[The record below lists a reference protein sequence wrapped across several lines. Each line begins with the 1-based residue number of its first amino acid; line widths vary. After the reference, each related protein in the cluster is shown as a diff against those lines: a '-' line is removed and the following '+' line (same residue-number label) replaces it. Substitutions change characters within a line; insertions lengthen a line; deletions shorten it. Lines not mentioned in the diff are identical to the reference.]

1 MNTSSIRV
9 KILSI
14 VVVIGVLFSLLLAFY
29 TPFQSRLL
37 ANEIL
42 RNDAEFI
49 AQLLGDNLA
58 LGMQTRILDNGASL
72 KQTLQLLNRGS
83 ANRKAISKV
92 RVFDEKRAY
101 VDGLNNQGAPEKD
114 VPSATETVTWT
125 DRADILRTWSP
136 MRDVD
141 ARTVGYVE
149 IDFSKAY
156 LQSQSAQNARK
167 NILIALLAFGATLL
181 ITLLTVDRLSRSI
194 GKLSV
199 AAREVTSGKVDVTI
213 DVRSKDEV
221 GNLAESL
228 REMIRIQRE
237 RASAANRIA
246 RGDLSVDVH
255 KMSEDDVLGNAM
267 LTMKRGIQAMVE
279 DIRRLSSAALEGNLT
294 YRADV
299 SRHGGDFAEIIG
311 GVNSTL
317 NAVIGP
323 INETSQ
329 VLERMASKDLTAR
342 MTGNYKG
349 DLARIKQAMN
359 TAAANLD
366 LALQQVACSAEQVA
380 SASGQITVGS
390 QSLSQGAGQQAS
402 SLEEISSSLQ
412 QMASMTKQNQ
422 NNAAQAD
429 AVSKEAKQSVET
441 GTESMKR
448 LSKAIDR
455 IKTSSADTARIVK
468 TIDEIAFQ
476 TNLLALNAA
485 VEAARAGEA
494 GRGFA
499 VVAEEVR
506 HLAMRSADAA
516 KNTSTL
522 IEESVDNAG
531 RGVTINQEVFENL
544 SEITS
549 RVKQISTVMG
559 SITAG
564 SEQQSQGVEQ
574 VNRAIEQINQVTQET
589 AASAQESASAA
600 LELNRQA
607 EDMKKLVTG
616 FRLSGVNPAPA
627 SLTPQPLIPTPPG
640 ELSLVSHVPL
650 KGGNGKG
657 NGTGYVPP
665 LPVQW
670 PGSAIL
676 PLDPEESRRLPQLIG
691 QHDSDVEQ
699 AIGDPRLQ

>member
-1 MNTSSIRV
+1 MNISSIRV

-14 VVVIGVLFSLLLAFY
+14 VVVIGILFSLLLAFY
-29 TPFQSRLL
+29 TPYQSRLL

-49 AQLLGDNLA
+49 AQLLADNLA
-58 LGMQTRILDNGASL
+58 LGMQTRIVDNGASL
-72 KQTLQLLNRGS
+72 KQTLELLNQGKDS
-83 ANRKAISKV
+83 SQAISRV
-92 RVFDEKRAY
+92 RVFDEKRTY
-101 VDGLNNQGAPEKD
+101 VDGLNTQGASEKE
-114 VPSATETVTWT
+114 VPLESDAVVWT
-125 DRADILRTWSP
+125 DSSDILRAWLP

-141 ARTVGYVE
+141 GNAVGYVE
-149 IDFSKAY
+149 MHFSKAY
-156 LQSQSAQNARK
+156 LQAQSAQNGWK

-246 RGDLSVDVH
+246 RGDLGVSVQ
-255 KMSEDDVLGNAM
+255 KMCDDDLLGNAM
-267 LTMKRGIQAMVE
+267 MTMKKGIQAMVE

-311 GVNSTL
+311 GVNNTL

-323 INETSQ
+323 VNETTQ
-329 VLERMASKDLTAR
+329 VLERMAHKDLTAR
-342 MTGNYKG
+342 MTGNYRG

-359 TAAANLD
+359 TAAGNLD
-366 LALQQVACSAEQVA
+366 LALQQVACGAEQVA
-380 SASGQITVGS
+380 AASGQITVGS

-412 QMASMTKQNQ
+412 EMSSMTRQNQ
-422 NNAAQAD
+422 NNAEQAD
-429 AVSKEAKQSVET
+429 AVSREAKQSVEK
-441 GTESMKR
+441 GTDSMKR
-448 LSKAIDR
+448 LSEAIDK
-455 IKTSSADTARIVK
+455 IKASSADTAKIVK

-506 HLAMRSADAA
+506 HLAMRSAEAA
-516 KNTSTL
+516 KSTSSL
-522 IEESVDNAG
+522 IEESVENAG
-531 RGVTINQEVFENL
+531 RGVSINLEVFENL

-574 VNRAIEQINQVTQET
+574 VNRAIEHINQLTQET

-600 LELNRQA
+600 LEMNRQA

-616 FRLSGVNPAPA
+616 FLLSSARPGPA
-627 SLTPQPLIPTPPG
+627 SLPPLDDEP
-640 ELSLVSHVPL
+640 SLVERFPL
-650 KGGNGKG
+650 EGN
-657 NGTGYVPP
+657 PS
-665 LPVQW
+665 LPKRAGAKW
-670 PGSAIL
+670 PARAIL
-676 PLDPEESRRLPQLIG
+676 QP
-691 QHDSDVEQ
+691 
-699 AIGDPRLQ
+699 

>member
-1 MNTSSIRV
+1 MNISSIRV

-29 TPFQSRLL
+29 TPYQSRLL

-49 AQLLGDNLA
+49 AQLLADNLA
-58 LGMQTRILDNGASL
+58 LGMQTRIVDNGASL
-72 KQTLQLLNRGS
+72 KQTLQLLNRGKES
-83 ANRKAISKV
+83 GQAISRV

-101 VDGLNNQGAPEKD
+101 IDGLNTQGASETE
-114 VPSATETVTWT
+114 VPSESEAVVWT
-125 DRADILRTWSP
+125 DTSDNLRTWLS

-141 ARTVGYVE
+141 GNVVGYLE
-149 IDFSKAY
+149 IHFSKAY
-156 LQSQSAQNARK
+156 LQAQSAQNARK

-221 GNLAESL
+221 GDLAESL
-228 REMIRIQRE
+228 RDMIRIQQE

-246 RGDLSVDVH
+246 RGDLSVNVQ
-255 KMSEDDVLGNAM
+255 KMCDDDLLGNAM
-267 LTMKRGIQAMVE
+267 MTMKKGIQAMVE

-311 GVNSTL
+311 GVNNTL

-323 INETSQ
+323 VNETTQ
-329 VLERMASKDLTAR
+329 VLERMACKDLTAR
-342 MTGNYKG
+342 MTGNYRG
-349 DLARIKQAMN
+349 DLARIKQAVN
-359 TAAANLD
+359 TAAGNLD
-366 LALQQVACSAEQVA
+366 LALQQVASGAEQVA

-412 QMASMTKQNQ
+412 EMSSMTRQNQ
-422 NNAAQAD
+422 NNAEQAD
-429 AVSKEAKQSVET
+429 AVSREAKQSVEK

-448 LSKAIDR
+448 LSEAIDK
-455 IKTSSADTARIVK
+455 IKASSADTAKIVK

-506 HLAMRSADAA
+506 HLAMRSAEAA
-516 KNTSTL
+516 KSTSSL
-522 IEESVDNAG
+522 IEESVENAG
-531 RGVTINQEVFENL
+531 RGVSINQEVFENL

-564 SEQQSQGVEQ
+564 SEQQSQGVDQ
-574 VNRAIEQINQVTQET
+574 VNRAIEHINQLTQET

-600 LELNRQA
+600 LEMNRQA

-616 FRLSGVNPAPA
+616 FRLSSARPAPT
-627 SLTPQPLIPTPPG
+627 SLPPLDDDR
-640 ELSLVSHVPL
+640 SLVERLRPE
-650 KGGNGKG
+650 GN
-657 NGTGYVPP
+657 
-665 LPVQW
+665 
-670 PGSAIL
+670 
-676 PLDPEESRRLPQLIG
+676 
-691 QHDSDVEQ
+691 
-699 AIGDPRLQ
+699 PRLATRTGAKSPERAVLQP

>member
-42 RNDAEFI
+42 RNDAGFI
-49 AQLLGDNLA
+49 AQLLADNLA
-58 LGMQTRILDNGASL
+58 LGMQTRILDNGAGL
-72 KQTLQLLNRGS
+72 KQTLQMLGRGS
-83 ANRKAISKV
+83 GDRKEISRV
-92 RVFDEKRAY
+92 RVFDEKRSY
-101 VDGLNNQGAPEKD
+101 VDGLNAEGAAGND
-114 VPSATETVTWT
+114 ALSASETVAWA
-125 DRADILRTWSP
+125 DSDDILRTWLP

-141 ARTVGYVE
+141 GKTVGYVE

-156 LQSQSAQNARK
+156 LQAQSAQNARK
-167 NILIALLAFGATLL
+167 NIVIALLAFGVTVL

-194 GKLSV
+194 GKLSI

-213 DVRSKDEV
+213 DVHSRDEV

-237 RASAANRIA
+237 RASAANCIA
-246 RGDLSVDVH
+246 RGDLSVNVQ
-255 KMSEDDVLGNAM
+255 KMSNEDLLGNAM

-279 DIRRLSSAALEGNLT
+279 DIRRLAAAAVEGNLT

-311 GVNSTL
+311 GVNNTL

-329 VLERMASKDLTAR
+329 VLERMARKDLTAR

-412 QMASMTKQNQ
+412 EMASMTKQNQ
-422 NNAAQAD
+422 NNAEQAD
-429 AVSKEAKQSVET
+429 TVSKEAKQSVDR

-448 LSKAIDR
+448 LSEAIDK
-455 IKTSSADTARIVK
+455 IKASSADTAKIVK

-516 KNTSTL
+516 KSTSTL
-522 IEESVDNAG
+522 IEESVDKAG
-531 RGVTINQEVFENL
+531 QGVAINQEVFENL
-544 SEITS
+544 AEITS
-549 RVKQISTVMG
+549 RVNQISTVMG

-574 VNRAIEQINQVTQET
+574 VNRAVEQINHVTQET
-589 AASAQESASAA
+589 AASAEESASAA

-607 EDMKKLVTG
+607 EDMKKMVAG
-616 FRLSGVNPAPA
+616 FRLSGATPAPA
-627 SLTPQPLIPTPPG
+627 RL
-640 ELSLVSHVPL
+640 
-650 KGGNGKG
+650 
-657 NGTGYVPP
+657 
-665 LPVQW
+665 
-670 PGSAIL
+670 L
-676 PLDPEESRRLPQLIG
+676 PLDADLPEIGLSAPKRANGASQVRQIAAEWPENPGTLP
-691 QHDSDVEQ
+691 
-699 AIGDPRLQ
+699 A

>member
-1 MNTSSIRV
+1 MNISSIRV

-14 VVVIGVLFSLLLAFY
+14 VVVIGVLFSLLLALY

-49 AQLLGDNLA
+49 AQLLADNLA

-72 KQTLQLLNRGS
+72 KQTLRLLDQGRED
-83 ANRKAISKV
+83 RRAISRV

-101 VDGLNNQGAPEKD
+101 VDGLNATGA
-114 VPSATETVTWT
+114 SAQNDPLSDSLTAAWT
-125 DRADILRTWSP
+125 DSVDILRTWYP

-141 ARTVGYVE
+141 GKTVGYVE

-156 LQSQSAQNARK
+156 LQAQSSQNARK
-167 NILIALLAFGATLL
+167 NILIALFAFGATVL
-181 ITLLTVDRLSRSI
+181 ITLLTVDRLTRSI

-199 AAREVTSGKVDVTI
+199 AAQQVTSGKVDVTI
-213 DVRSKDEV
+213 DVHSRDEV
-221 GNLAESL
+221 GMLADSL
-228 REMIRIQRE
+228 REMIRIQQE
-237 RASAANRIA
+237 RANAANCIA
-246 RGDLSVDVH
+246 KGDLSVKVQ
-255 KMSEDDVLGNAM
+255 KMSEEDLLGNAM
-267 LTMKRGIQAMVE
+267 LTMKRGIQAMVD
-279 DIRRLSSAALEGNLT
+279 DIRRLAAAAVEGNLT

-311 GVNSTL
+311 GVNNTL

-323 INETSQ
+323 INETAQ
-329 VLERMASKDLTAR
+329 VLERIARKDLTAR
-342 MTGNYKG
+342 MTGIYKG
-349 DLARIKQAMN
+349 DLARIKEAMN
-359 TAAANLD
+359 TATSNLD
-366 LALQQVACSAEQVA
+366 QALQQVARTAEQVA
-380 SASGQITVGS
+380 SASGQISVGS

-412 QMASMTKQNQ
+412 EMASMTKQNQ
-422 NNAAQAD
+422 NNAEQAD
-429 AVSKEAKQSVET
+429 AVSQEAKQSVDK
-441 GTESMKR
+441 GTDSMRR
-448 LSKAIDR
+448 LSEAIDKIR
-455 IKTSSADTARIVK
+455 ASSADTAKIVK

-506 HLAMRSADAA
+506 HLAMRSAEAA
-516 KNTSTL
+516 RNTSTL
-522 IEESVDNAG
+522 IEESVDKAG
-531 RGVTINQEVFENL
+531 QGVSINREVFENL

-549 RVKQISTVMG
+549 RVNKISTVMG

-574 VNRAIEQINQVTQET
+574 VNRAVEQINQVTQET
-589 AASAQESASAA
+589 AASAEESASAA

-607 EDMKKLVTG
+607 EDMKQMVAG
-616 FRLSGVNPAPA
+616 FRLSGVNPIPA
-627 SLTPQPLIPTPPG
+627 SLPPIDEDLS
-640 ELSLVSHVPL
+640 ELGLRAL
-650 KGGNGKG
+650 KGGNGTNMVPKLPAEWPVS
-657 NGTGYVPP
+657 TG
-665 LPVQW
+665 
-670 PGSAIL
+670 IL
-676 PLDPEESRRLPQLIG
+676 T
-691 QHDSDVEQ
+691 
-699 AIGDPRLQ
+699 A

>member
-1 MNTSSIRV
+1 MGPSKKMNISSIRV

-14 VVVIGVLFSLLLAFY
+14 VVVIGVIFSLLLAFY
-29 TPFQSRLL
+29 TPYQSRLL

-42 RNDAEFI
+42 QNDAEFI
-49 AQLLGDNLA
+49 AQLLADNLA

-72 KQTLQLLNRGS
+72 KQTLQLLDRGTGS
-83 ANRKAISKV
+83 RKAISRV

-101 VDGLNNQGAPEKD
+101 VDGFNAQAVEKNALSESQTVAWADTPE
-114 VPSATETVTWT
+114 
-125 DRADILRTWSP
+125 ILRTWFP

-141 ARTVGYVE
+141 GKTVGYVE

-156 LQSQSAQNARK
+156 LQAQSAQNAKK
-167 NILIALLAFGATLL
+167 NIVITLLAFGATLL

-221 GNLAESL
+221 GNLAQSL

-237 RASAANRIA
+237 RASAANCIA
-246 RGDLSVDVH
+246 RGDLSVDVQ
-255 KMSEDDVLGNAM
+255 KMSEDDLLGNAM

-299 SRHGGDFAEIIG
+299 SQHGGDFAEIIK
-311 GVNSTL
+311 GVNNTL

-329 VLERMASKDLTAR
+329 VLERMAGKDLTAR
-342 MTGNYKG
+342 MAGNYKG

-359 TAAANLD
+359 RAAANLD
-366 LALQQVACSAEQVA
+366 VALQQVASSTEQVA

-412 QMASMTKQNQ
+412 EMASMTKQNQ
-422 NNAAQAD
+422 SNAEQAD
-429 AVSKEAKQSVET
+429 AVSREAKHSVEK

-448 LSKAIDR
+448 LSEAIDKIR
-455 IKTSSADTARIVK
+455 ASSADTAKIVK

-516 KNTSTL
+516 KSTSTL
-522 IEESVDNAG
+522 IEESVVNAG
-531 RGVTINQEVFENL
+531 QGVAINQEVFQNL

-549 RVKQISTVMG
+549 RVNRISTVMG

-574 VNRAIEQINQVTQET
+574 VNRAVEQINQVTQET
-589 AASAQESASAA
+589 AASAEESASAA

-607 EDMKKLVTG
+607 EDMKELVAG
-616 FRLSGVNPAPA
+616 FRLTGASPAGV
-627 SLTPQPLIPTPPG
+627 SLHTPINAD
-640 ELSLVSHVPL
+640 LSETEMRALR
-650 KGGNGKG
+650 GG
-657 NGTGYVPP
+657 NGTGHAAQIAAKWPESTA
-665 LPVQW
+665 LP
-670 PGSAIL
+670 A
-676 PLDPEESRRLPQLIG
+676 
-691 QHDSDVEQ
+691 
-699 AIGDPRLQ
+699 

>member
-1 MNTSSIRV
+1 MNISSIRV

-14 VVVIGVLFSLLLAFY
+14 VAVIGVLFSLLLAFY
-29 TPFQSRLL
+29 TPYQSRLL

-49 AQLLGDNLA
+49 AQLLADNLA
-58 LGMQTRILDNGASL
+58 LGMQTRILDNGATL
-72 KQTLQLLNRGS
+72 KQTLQLVDRGS
-83 ANRKAISKV
+83 EKRKAISRV
-92 RVFDEKRAY
+92 RIFDEKRIY
-101 VDGLNNQGAPEKD
+101 VDGLNTQGISDTD
-114 VPSATETVTWT
+114 VPSKSQTAVWVDNT
-125 DRADILRTWSP
+125 DILRTWFP
-136 MRDVD
+136 MQDVD
-141 ARTVGYVE
+141 GTTVGYVE

-156 LQSQSAQNARK
+156 LQAQSAQNARD
-167 NILIALLAFGATLL
+167 NILIALLAFGTTLL

-194 GKLSV
+194 GKLSI

-237 RASAANRIA
+237 RASAANCIA
-246 RGDLSVDVH
+246 RGDLSVDVQ
-255 KMSEDDVLGNAM
+255 KMSEGDLLGNAM

-311 GVNSTL
+311 GVNNTL

-323 INETSQ
+323 INETTQ
-329 VLERMASKDLTAR
+329 VLERVAGKDLTAR

-349 DLARIKQAMN
+349 DLARIKQAVN
-359 TAAANLD
+359 TAASNLD
-366 LALQQVACSAEQVA
+366 LALQQVACSSEQVA

-412 QMASMTKQNQ
+412 EMASMTKQNQ
-422 NNAAQAD
+422 NNAEQAD
-429 AVSKEAKQSVET
+429 GVSKEAKRSVEKGT
-441 GTESMKR
+441 GSMKR
-448 LSKAIDR
+448 LSEAIDR
-455 IKTSSADTARIVK
+455 IRASSADTAKIVK

-516 KNTSTL
+516 KSTSNL
-522 IEESVDNAG
+522 IEESVDNASQ
-531 RGVTINQEVFENL
+531 GVAINQEVFQNL
-544 SEITS
+544 SEITD
-549 RVKQISTVMG
+549 RVNRISIVMG

-574 VNRAIEQINQVTQET
+574 VNRAVEQINQVTQET
-589 AASAQESASAA
+589 AASAEESASAA

-607 EDMKKLVTG
+607 EDMKKLVAG
-616 FRLSGVNPAPA
+616 FRLTGTSPAPVR
-627 SLTPQPLIPTPPG
+627 LTQLDD
-640 ELSLVSHVPL
+640 LSLVSHKAL
-650 KGGNGKG
+650 KGGNGKNHAAVEPAAWPETAG
-657 NGTGYVPP
+657 SPLTWSRPKPGGPEICPEPTIKQAAGT
-665 LPVQW
+665 
-670 PGSAIL
+670 
-676 PLDPEESRRLPQLIG
+676 
-691 QHDSDVEQ
+691 
-699 AIGDPRLQ
+699 

>member
-1 MNTSSIRV
+1 MNISSIRV

-29 TPFQSRLL
+29 TPYQSGLL
-37 ANEIL
+37 AKEIL

-49 AQLLGDNLA
+49 AQLLADNLA

-72 KQTLQLLNRGS
+72 KQTLQLLDRGPE
-83 ANRKAISKV
+83 NRKAISRV
-92 RVFDEKRAY
+92 RVFDENRAY
-101 VDGLNNQGAPEKD
+101 VDGLKAQRPAEND
-114 VPSATETVTWT
+114 VVPKAETRTWT
-125 DRADILRTWSP
+125 DSEDTLGTWFP
-136 MRDVD
+136 LWDVD
-141 ARTVGYVE
+141 GKTVGYVE

-156 LQSQSAQNARK
+156 LQEQSAQNGRK
-167 NILIALLAFGATLL
+167 NLLVALLAFGATLL

-194 GKLSV
+194 GKLSA
-199 AAREVTSGKVDVTI
+199 AAREVTTGKVDVTI
-213 DVRSKDEV
+213 DVYSRDEV
-221 GNLAESL
+221 GNLADSL
-228 REMIRIQRE
+228 REMIRIQRD
-237 RASAANRIA
+237 RAGAANRIA
-246 RGDLSVDVH
+246 KGDLAVEVH
-255 KMSEDDVLGNAM
+255 KMSEDDLLGNAM

-279 DIRRLSSAALEGNLT
+279 DIRRLASAALDGNLT

-311 GVNSTL
+311 GVNNTL

-329 VLERMASKDLTAR
+329 VLERMALKDLTAR

-390 QSLSQGAGQQAS
+390 QSLSRGAGQQAS
-402 SLEEISSSLQ
+402 ALEEISSSLQ
-412 QMASMTKQNQ
+412 EMASMTKQNHT
-422 NNAAQAD
+422 NATQAD
-429 AVSKEAKQSVET
+429 AVSKDAKQSVGK
-441 GTESMKR
+441 GTESMRR
-448 LSKAIDR
+448 LSDAIDR
-455 IKTSSADTARIVK
+455 IKTSSTDTAKIVK

-506 HLAMRSADAA
+506 HLAMRSAEAA

-531 RGVTINQEVFENL
+531 RGVAINQEVFENL

-549 RVKQISTVMG
+549 RVNQISTVMG

-574 VNRAIEQINQVTQET
+574 VNRAVEQINQVTQET
-589 AASAQESASAA
+589 AASAEESASAA

-607 EDMKKLVTG
+607 EDMKKLVAG
-616 FRLSGVNPAPA
+616 FRLSVAGQGPARLA
-627 SLTPQPLIPTPPG
+627 PLEDG
-640 ELSLVSHVPL
+640 DLSLVERRALPEA
-650 KGGNGKG
+650 
-657 NGTGYVPP
+657 TG
-665 LPVQW
+665 
-670 PGSAIL
+670 PGFV
-676 PLDPEESRRLPQLIG
+676 R
-691 QHDSDVEQ
+691 
-699 AIGDPRLQ
+699 